1 MGIAKLNKYFTDNCN
16 KDAIKKIHL
25 KELKSKI
32 IVIDV
37 SIYMY
42 KFLSNGDLIEQMY
55 LFISILKNYSI
66 IPIFIFDGK
75 PPQEKREI
83 LMKRYIEKKQAEKDC
98 KVLEESLEQELTLEE
113 KEEMK
118 KQILSLK
125 KKSIRIKEEDIENV
139 KKLMKAYGVQYL
151 NAVQEADQL
160 CGYLANKENVYGCI
174 SDDMDMF
181 MYNCKYVLRHLS
193 LLNHTAVVYDRMK
206 ICKNLNVNSKDLQD
220 ILLTAG
226 SDYSIKNN
234 YTVIQAFDKY
244 KEYREMNNNDSY
256 LEYIKITDKTID
268 IEKLY
273 QLKILVNSLK
283 NTRTSISDVNS
294 EENRIELKSLLEP
307 YGFCWCK

>member
-1 MGIAKLNKYFTDNCN
+1 MGIAKLNKYFTDNCS

-42 KFLSNGDLIEQMY
+42 KFLSNGDLMENMY

-75 PPQEKREI
+75 PPEEKREI
-83 LMKRYIEKKQAEKDC
+83 LMKRYIGKKQAEKEC
-98 KVLEESLEQELTLEE
+98 KELEESLEKELTLQG

-125 KKSIRIKEEDIENV
+125 KKSIRIKEKDIESV
-139 KKLMKAYGVQYL
+139 KKLMTAYGVQYL

-160 CGYLANKENVYGCI
+160 CGYLANKKNVYGCI

-181 MYNCKYVLRHLS
+181 MYNCKYILRHLS
-193 LLNHTAVVYDRMK
+193 LLNHTAVVYDRTK
-206 ICKNLNVNSKDLQD
+206 ICKSLNVSNKDLQD
-220 ILLTAG
+220 ILITAG
-226 SDYSIKNN
+226 SDYNLKSN
-234 YTVIQAFDKY
+234 YTVVQAFNKY
-244 KEYREMNNNDSY
+244 KEYKEMNNSDNY
-256 LEYIKITDKTID
+256 IEYIRNTDKSMD

-273 QLKILVNSLK
+273 KLKSLINSLK
-283 NTRTSISDVNS
+283 DTQISINDVNN
-294 EENRIELKSLLEP
+294 EENKKEMKLLLEP